1 MSLLA
6 SFVPNHI
13 GVSYP
18 RLDAMKTLLIFL
30 TLIIAS
36 TAGFGAVLLYRHA
49 IEDPQPDDPSPEST
63 VTATLSLN
71 PTPEEVTRVPTRAST
86 DVPTSTPTTLTG
98 GPIPPQIPFPSPI
111 ARNTSNPGELSK
123 APLAH
128 SLRLLTGGAWLRLQ
142 DPRLYHS
149 IAELTWVS
157 DGISPF
163 ESDPVE
169 ALIALSSVD
178 PEATRTLLKMTWLT
192 DGIDEEEAWV
202 VGALAFI
209 AFQAPNAVS
218 RLVSLPWL
226 IDGINENESWAV
238 SSLADL
244 SSESTTSVMQLL
256 SKAWYT
262 DGISEDESLAV
273 TMIGSISHDTGSA
286 SKFVQMPFLDS
297 IEPADHF
304 ALGSL
309 ATLGYESPEVFDSIL
324 SHPSVADGI
333 TNDEATVV
341 ALVYDVQATN
351 PDLIDTLLDP
361 SATQIEKR
369 DIILPLAGNVQL
381 SIVRMEPG
389 AARSMDLLEN
399 AVRFAEDYMNEPL
412 PLNFVLLLYADAV
425 QPGYAGHNTST
436 NMTVHPDFDSD
447 ADESDYAASI
457 LAHEV
462 AHYYW
467 GNSAEM
473 WLDEGAAE
481 LMAIIHEEATIGRQ
495 VWDSADAF
503 PCPYAADLSALER
516 LSDDASTEDC
526 AYNLGTRFFLDLH
539 RALGEDEFR
548 RGFRML
554 YLLGRDA
561 LDPDDPGV
569 RRIDH
574 VRDAFDFSTV
584 ARDEVIP
591 RWYWE

>member
-1 MSLLA
+1 
-6 SFVPNHI
+6 
-13 GVSYP
+13 
-18 RLDAMKTLLIFL
+18 
-30 TLIIAS
+30 
-36 TAGFGAVLLYRHA
+36 
-49 IEDPQPDDPSPEST
+49 
-63 VTATLSLN
+63 
-71 PTPEEVTRVPTRAST
+71 
-86 DVPTSTPTTLTG
+86 
-98 GPIPPQIPFPSPI
+98 
-111 ARNTSNPGELSK
+111 
-123 APLAH
+123 
-128 SLRLLTGGAWLRLQ
+128 
-142 DPRLYHS
+142 
-149 IAELTWVS
+149 
-157 DGISPF
+157 
-163 ESDPVE
+163 
-169 ALIALSSVD
+169 
-178 PEATRTLLKMTWLT
+178 
-192 DGIDEEEAWV
+192 
-202 VGALAFI
+202 
-209 AFQAPNAVS
+209 
-218 RLVSLPWL
+218 
-226 IDGINENESWAV
+226 
-238 SSLADL
+238 
-244 SSESTTSVMQLL
+244 MQLL

-447 ADESDYAASI
+447 ADDFVLLLYADAVQPGYAGHNTSTNMTVHPDFDSDADESDYAASI